1 MVHQTKYVISFF
13 YGSIVAEKKTN
24 KLRPT
29 SHARAIFL
37 CIHKESKFCGKQLLS
52 LFFVVDTAG
61 LFIHSFL
68 FFFILCGNE
77 VRSQA
82 RCISSRYFLRH
93 PYFSV
98 FKKWEIEYKGNVN
111 CRLRIICSNISV
123 ANIFTD
129 ARALKLLA
137 KLLLPY
143 ILYLSQ
149 PRVNA
154 RLRKPQTSKLS
165 YLIDFSLHVNFR
177 NWN

>member
-52 LFFVVDTAG
+52 LFLLLIQQVFS
-61 LFIHSFL
+61 FIHFF
-68 FFFILCGNE
+68 FFFILCSNE

>member
-1 MVHQTKYVISFF
+1 MAASSPKRKPISLDQHRTQGQFSF
-13 YGSIVAEKKTN
+13 AYIKSQNFVEN
-24 KLRPT
+24 
-29 SHARAIFL
+29 SS
-37 CIHKESKFCGKQLLS
+37 C
-52 LFFVVDTAG
+52 LFFLLLIQQVFS
-61 LFIHSFL
+61 FIHF
-68 FFFILCGNE
+68 FFFIPCSNE

>member
-1 MVHQTKYVISFF
+1 MVHQTKYVVSFF
-13 YGSIVAEKKTN
+13 YASIVAEKKTN
-24 KLRPT
+24 KLRLP

-52 LFFVVDTAG
+52 
-61 LFIHSFL
+61 
-68 FFFILCGNE
+68 FFFLLIQQVFSFINFFFTSCSNKA
-77 VRSQA
+77 RSQA
-82 RCISSRYFLRH
+82 RCISSRYFLKY
-93 PYFSV
+93 PYLSV
-98 FKKWEIEYKGNVN
+98 FKKWGNVK

-129 ARALKLLA
+129 ARALKQLA